1 MEADTFGVGLAHQ
14 AKANS
19 LQLTNLEVMLNDYEL
34 DSTTCTTRATIRNL
48 LNNISWRASEW

>member
-19 LQLTNLEVMLNDYEL
+19 LQLTNLEVMLNDYGL
-34 DSTTCTTRATIRNL
+34 DYLHNPG
-48 LNNISWRASEW
+48 NNTQPIE